1 MIGRR
6 PRKRGAAVRRPPPP
20 KRQRRPRGAGPRL
33 TWPRLR
39 WPRLA
44 SPRVYAARHLQ
55 VLVESLG
62 RLARQPAASL
72 MTAAVIGIAL
82 ALPSGLLTL
91 LDNLQRLSLSWEGT
105 ASISVF
111 LHDEVAGDRARR
123 LAEELRSWPEI
134 STVNYISRDEALA
147 EFRQHSGFG
156 EVLDALETN
165 PLPGVLVVEP
175 TRQDLT
181 PAGAEVL
188 LERLQA
194 LEGTDL
200 AQLDLQ
206 WVQRFAALM
215 EIGRRGVLVAGALL
229 ALAVLLIVGNTIRLD
244 IQNRREEIEV
254 TKLIG
259 GTDAFIRRPFLY
271 TGFWYGVGGALLAWM
286 LVQLAFLLLRGPV
299 AHLAGLYDSSFPLQ
313 PLGLLDSLTLLLAGA
328 LLGWLGSGL
337 AVSRHL
343 RDIEPS

>member
-1 MIGRR
+1 MIWRR
-6 PRKRGAAVRRPPPP
+6 SRKRGAAVRRPPPP
-20 KRQRRPRGAGPRL
+20 PRQRRPRGARPRL
-33 TWPRLR
+33 AWPRLR

-55 VLVESLG
+55 VLLESLG

-111 LHDEVAGDRARR
+111 LDQELEAEAGQA
-123 LAEELRSWPEI
+123 LAGELRGWPEI
-134 STVNYISRDEALA
+134 DEVRYISRTEALA
-147 EFRQHSGFG
+147 EFREHSGFG
-156 EVLDALETN
+156 EVLDALQTN
-165 PLPGVLVVEP
+165 PLPSVLVVQP
-175 TRQDLT
+175 VKRDLT

-188 LERLQA
+188 LKRLQA
-194 LEGTDL
+194 LEGAEL

-215 EIGRRGVLVAGALL
+215 EIGRRGVLVVGALL
-229 ALAVLLIVGNTIRLD
+229 GLAVLLIVGNTIRLD
-244 IQNRREEIEV
+244 IQNRRAEIEV

-271 TGFWYGVGGALLAWM
+271 TGFWYGIGGALLAWL

-299 AHLAGLYDSSFPLQ
+299 ARLAGLYDSSFLLQ
-313 PLGLLDSLTLLLAGA
+313 PLGFVDSLTLLLAGA

-337 AVSRHL
+337 AVGRHL
-343 RDIEPS
+343 REIEPS

>member
-6 PRKRGAAVRRPPPP
+6 KRRGAATRRPSTPAPPP
-20 KRQRRPRGAGPRL
+20 RRQRVRDRRL
-33 TWPRLR
+33 AWPK
-39 WPRLA
+39 LA

-55 VLVESLG
+55 VLLSSLG
-62 RLARQPAASL
+62 RLARAPAANL

-91 LDNLQRLSLSWEGT
+91 LDNLQRLSMGWEGT

-111 LHDEVAGDRARR
+111 LKDDVGVDTARAM
-123 LAEELRSWPEI
+123 ADTLRGWPEI
-134 STVNYISRDEALA
+134 EAVRYISRDEALA
-147 EFRQHSGFG
+147 DFQAHSGFG
-156 EVLDALETN
+156 DILEALGSN
-165 PLPGVLVVEP
+165 PLPSVLVVQPVEA
-175 TRQDLT
+175 DLT
-181 PAGAEVL
+181 PASAETL
-188 LERLQA
+188 LERLQN
-194 LEGTDL
+194 LPGTDL

-215 EIGRRGVLVAGALL
+215 EIGRRGVLVVGALL

-271 TGFWYGVGGALLAWM
+271 TGFWYGIAGAVLAWL
-286 LVQLAFLLLRGPV
+286 LVQIAFLLLKAPV
-299 AHLAGLYDSSFPLQ
+299 AQLAGLYDSSFLLQ
-313 PLGLLDSLTLLLAGA
+313 PLGLGDTLWLLLAGA

-337 AVSRHL
+337 AVGRHL
-343 RDIEPS
+343 SEIEPS

>member
-6 PRKRGAAVRRPPPP
+6 SKRRGAATTRRPAKSPPPP
-20 KRQRRPRGAGPRL
+20 KRHPRQRRRFS
-33 TWPRLR
+33 WPK
-39 WPRLA
+39 LA
-44 SPRVYAARHLQ
+44 SPRVYATRHAQ
-55 VLVESLG
+55 VLLSSLG
-62 RLARQPAASL
+62 RLARQPLANL

-91 LDNLQRLSLSWEGT
+91 LDNLQRLSVGWEGT

-111 LHDEVAGDRARR
+111 LKEDISEDMAQDLAGK
-123 LAEELRSWPEI
+123 LRGWPEI
-134 STVNYISRDEALA
+134 AEVRYISREAALA
-147 EFRQHSGFG
+147 DFQTHSGFG
-156 EVLDALETN
+156 DILDALDSN
-165 PLPGVLVVEP
+165 PLPSVLVVQP
-175 TRQDLT
+175 VKANLT
-181 PAGAEVL
+181 PSSAETL
-188 LERLQA
+188 LDRLQA
-194 LEGTDL
+194 LPGTDL

-215 EIGRRGVLVAGALL
+215 EIGRRGVLVVGALL

-271 TGFWYGVGGALLAWM
+271 TGFWYGLAGAGLAWL
-286 LVQLAFLLLRGPV
+286 LVQIAFLLLQAPV
-299 AHLAGLYDSSFPLQ
+299 ARLAGLYDSSFLLQ
-313 PLGLLDSLTLLLAGA
+313 PLGLADSFWLLLAGA

-337 AVSRHL
+337 AVGRHL
-343 RDIEPS
+343 SEIEPS

>member
-6 PRKRGAAVRRPPPP
+6 PKRGAARRPDKPVRPP
-20 KRQRRPRGAGPRL
+20 KRSAGRRPR
-33 TWPRLR
+33 WH

-55 VLVESLG
+55 VLIESLG
-62 RLARQPAASL
+62 RLTRQPAASL

-111 LHDEVAGDRARR
+111 LQEDLPPEAGQE
-123 LAEELRSWPEI
+123 LAQQLRGWTEI
-134 STVNYISRDEALA
+134 DAVRYISRDEALA
-147 EFRQHSGFG
+147 EFRAHSGFG
-156 EVLDALETN
+156 EVLDALESN
-165 PLPGVLVVEP
+165 PLPSVLVVQP
-175 TRQDLT
+175 MKADLT
-181 PAGAEVL
+181 PSSAEAL
-188 LERLQA
+188 LARLQA
-194 LEGTDL
+194 LDGTDL

-215 EIGRRGVLVAGALL
+215 EIGRRGVLVVGALL

-244 IQNRREEIEV
+244 IQNRRAEIEV

-271 TGFWYGVGGALLAWM
+271 TGFWYGAGGALLAWL

-299 AHLAGLYDSSFPLQ
+299 ARLAGLYDSSFLLQ
-313 PLGLLDSLTLLLAGA
+313 PLGFVDSLTLLLAGA

-337 AVSRHL
+337 AVGRHL
-343 RDIEPS
+343 REIEPS